1 MNISE
6 GVTHRD
12 TAHRT
17 VPVLSQGILHILLQV
32 IDHEL
37 RAARMSAARVAATIS
52 CYVPIALVAIA
63 VKLSPSS
70 LVSSCVEDRVVSRPM
85 LA

>member
-1 MNISE
+1 M
-6 GVTHRD
+6 
-12 TAHRT
+12 
-17 VPVLSQGILHILLQV
+17 LSQGILHVFLQV
-32 IDHEL
+32 VYHEL
-37 RAARMSAARVAATIS
+37 RAARMSAARAVATFS
-52 CYVPIALVAIA
+52 YYVPIALVAVA